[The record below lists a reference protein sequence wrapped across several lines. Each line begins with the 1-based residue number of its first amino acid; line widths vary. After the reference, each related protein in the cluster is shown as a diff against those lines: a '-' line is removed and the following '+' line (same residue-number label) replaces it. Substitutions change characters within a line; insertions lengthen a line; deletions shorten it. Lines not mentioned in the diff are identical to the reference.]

1 MLHISNFCLL
11 YLSSISNAIII
22 FVQGQQLPQILIFCS
37 ISRTKKTIRVVQRLT
52 TQHFYKLNLNY
63 EENGIAARNAG
74 MNCITGPLCYDIIG
88 IINHTTIYKTG
99 CVCMNYEEKAYCLMM
114 ENWHR
119 QQRCACFK
127 YITVSHIIHFLK
139 LSAIVQHFVLQKN
152 LSNSWFP
159 FNIQKVEEYLV
170 FALLLYI

>member
-1 MLHISNFCLL
+1 MQLL
-11 YLSSISNAIII
+11 FLFKASSFPKFLSFAVSQERKKPYELYSVYL
-22 FVQGQQLPQILIFCS
+22 GQ
-37 ISRTKKTIRVVQRLT
+37 T

-119 QQRCACFK
+119 Q
-127 YITVSHIIHFLK
+127 
-139 LSAIVQHFVLQKN
+139 
-152 LSNSWFP
+152 
-159 FNIQKVEEYLV
+159 
-170 FALLLYI
+170 